1 GSTIVEV
8 KNLEVQLAKP
18 LNIDS
23 VFSAQGSGRRLSYLQ
38 QALIKANRHKQDCE
52 FRAMSMK
59 DDLKTIRRHGIEMHK
74 KFTLSLACLVFFFIG
89 APLGAIIRKGGL
101 GAPLVVSVILFII
114 YYIIDNTGYK
124 MAREGH
130 IEVWMGMWL
139 SSAVLL
145 PLGVFVTYKAVNDS
159 AVFNIDT
166 YRNFFHR
173 ILGRRQKRVVQLK
186 EVIIEPLRPAEAVEH
201 IDVLREKV
209 TALLSSTTLPM
220 SYTDFWTKGLDRQ
233 AIKTVAADTELL
245 VDELSN
251 TNDKQI
257 IARLG
262 RIPVLRN
269 LLLYQPSK
277 QQWVM
282 WAVSV
287 VFPLGI
293 TGFLVGRRQQAQL
306 FDELKTVDEQSA
318 AIAGILRGEDV
329 ALIEE

>member
-1 GSTIVEV
+1 
-8 KNLEVQLAKP
+8 
-18 LNIDS
+18 
-23 VFSAQGSGRRLSYLQ
+23 
-38 QALIKANRHKQDCE
+38 
-52 FRAMSMK
+52 M
-59 DDLKTIRRHGIEMHK
+59 
-74 KFTLSLACLVFFFIG
+74 
-89 APLGAIIRKGGL
+89 
-101 GAPLVVSVILFII
+101 
-114 YYIIDNTGYK
+114 
-124 MAREGH
+124 
-130 IEVWMGMWL
+130 
-139 SSAVLL
+139 LL

-159 AVFNIDT
+159 AVINIDT
-166 YRNFFHR
+166 YRNFFRR

-201 IDVLREKV
+201 INALREKV

-277 QQWVM
+277 RQWVM

-306 FDELKTVDEQSA
+306 FDELKTVDEQSS

>member
-1 GSTIVEV
+1 
-8 KNLEVQLAKP
+8 
-18 LNIDS
+18 
-23 VFSAQGSGRRLSYLQ
+23 
-38 QALIKANRHKQDCE
+38 
-52 FRAMSMK
+52 
-59 DDLKTIRRHGIEMHK
+59 
-74 KFTLSLACLVFFFIG
+74 
-89 APLGAIIRKGGL
+89 
-101 GAPLVVSVILFII
+101 
-114 YYIIDNTGYK
+114 
-124 MAREGH
+124 
-130 IEVWMGMWL
+130 
-139 SSAVLL
+139 
-145 PLGVFVTYKAVNDS
+145 
-159 AVFNIDT
+159 
-166 YRNFFHR
+166 
-173 ILGRRQKRVVQLK
+173 
-186 EVIIEPLRPAEAVEH
+186 
-201 IDVLREKV
+201 
-209 TALLSSTTLPM
+209 M

-245 VDELSN
+245 VDEISN

-277 QQWVM
+277 RQWVM